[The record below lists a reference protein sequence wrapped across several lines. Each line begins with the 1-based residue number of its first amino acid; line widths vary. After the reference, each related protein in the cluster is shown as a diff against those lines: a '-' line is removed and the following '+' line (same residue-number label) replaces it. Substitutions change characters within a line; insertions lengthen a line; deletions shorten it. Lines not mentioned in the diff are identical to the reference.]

1 MITLHIENEMLEKL
15 YHEEFKDDEAA
26 FIHFLQETIAVN
38 NVEYEED
45 LSFLN
50 EVLKDPE
57 TQEDSGYTLQQAFAM
72 FEKKYYA
79 N

>member
-1 MITLHIENEMLEKL
+1 MITLHIENEMLENL
-15 YHEEFKDDEAA
+15 YHEKFGGDEKAFSEYLSKLAA
-26 FIHFLQETIAVN
+26 AN

-50 EVLKDPE
+50 EVLKDSD
-57 TQEDSGYTLQQAFAM
+57 TQEDSGYTLQEAFAM